1 MEKFMDAIT
10 EAVRGHYS
18 PSNLTARIK
27 GLLADV
33 APSEQ
38 RLTVE
43 QLAALDQF
51 HTRGLAATS
60 ELAGLAGIDGQTEV
74 LDLGSGLGGP
84 ARYLAATYG
93 CRVVGVD
100 LSPEFVEAAAYL
112 AQRCGLADR
121 VTFKLGSAL
130 DLPVPDQAFEV
141 VFLQHV
147 AMNISDRERLY
158 GEAHRVLRPGG
169 RLAIY
174 DVVMREG
181 ELHYPVPWALDDS
194 TSFVLSADAT
204 WEALKRTGFEALH
217 WHDDTASALS
227 WFSAA
232 AQQPAQGLSLATILG
247 SEFPGRAAN
256 LVRNIR
262 EGRAGILSAILK
274 RDPSSEA
281 SRGNGPR
288 E

>member
-1 MEKFMDAIT
+1 MDALI
-10 EAVRGHYS
+10 EAVREHYS
-18 PSNLTARIK
+18 PSNLTVRIV
-27 GLLADV
+27 GLLADL
-33 APSEQ
+33 APVEQ

-43 QLAALDQF
+43 QLAPLDQF

-60 ELAGLAGIDGQTEV
+60 DLAGLAGIDGQTEV

-84 ARYLAATYG
+84 ARYLAATFG
-93 CRVVGVD
+93 CRVVGID

-112 AQRCGLADR
+112 AQRCDLSDR

-130 DLPVPDQAFEV
+130 DLPVSDEAFDV
-141 VFLQHV
+141 LFLQHV

-174 DVVMREG
+174 DVVQRQG
-181 ELHYPVPWALDDS
+181 ELRYPVPWALDAS

-204 WEALKRTGFEALH
+204 LATLERAGFKAIH
-217 WHDDTASALS
+217 WRDDTASALS

-232 AQQPAQGLSLATILG
+232 AEQPTPGPSLATILG

-262 EGRAGILSAILK
+262 EGRAGILSAVLK
-274 RDPSSEA
+274 RGPSFEATRDMA
-281 SRGNGPR
+281 SRD
-288 E
+288 

>member
-1 MEKFMDAIT
+1 MEALT
-10 EAVRGHYS
+10 EAVREHYS
-18 PSNLTARIK
+18 PSNLTARII
-27 GLLADV
+27 GLLADL
-33 APSEQ
+33 APGEE
-38 RLTVE
+38 RLTVD
-43 QLAALDQF
+43 QLAPLDQF

-60 ELAGLAGIDGQTEV
+60 DLAGLADIDGQTEV

-84 ARYLAATYG
+84 ARYLAATFG
-93 CRVVGVD
+93 CRVVGID

-112 AQRCGLADR
+112 AQRCGLTDR

-130 DLPVPDQAFEV
+130 DLPVPDQAFDV

-147 AMNISDRERLY
+147 AMNISDRDRLY
-158 GEAHRVLRPGG
+158 GEARRVLRPGG

-194 TSFVLSADAT
+194 TSFVFSADAT
-204 WEALKRTGFEALH
+204 HEVLKRTGFEALH
-217 WHDDTASALS
+217 WHDDTAKALS

-232 AQQPAQGLSLATILG
+232 AVQPAQGPSLATILG

-262 EGRAGILSAILK
+262 EGRAGILSAVLK
-274 RDPSSEA
+274 RDPSFEATRDMA
-281 SRGNGPR
+281 SRD
-288 E
+288 